1 VHTELR
7 ALATRAGVP
16 HNVPPNVLHVARC
29 KDDERR
35 MTGEYDLIR
44 DETANGFPLWRQRD
58 GDHWLYYD
66 DVGYWNFGDA
76 LERDQDFQCC
86 TGFMFADGDAH
97 QFELPH
103 LVIAWLRDPLEWE
116 VFGDLIVDPSILV
129 SDVPPSADRLSA
141 IAASRPPL
149 LPPLAVFSTPSL
161 SRERSDELATALGVD
176 LPTYRALMQLQ
187 RCDITPEDF
196 SLLGSLDESL
206 EPSKLDGAVLRLFPT
221 ETFRSDSD
229 EPNTCTICLEPFA
242 DGDQL

>member
-1 VHTELR
+1 
-7 ALATRAGVP
+7 
-16 HNVPPNVLHVARC
+16 
-29 KDDERR
+29 
-35 MTGEYDLIR
+35 
-44 DETANGFPLWRQRD
+44 
-58 GDHWLYYD
+58 
-66 DVGYWNFGDA
+66 
-76 LERDQDFQCC
+76 
-86 TGFMFADGDAH
+86 MFADGDAH

-103 LVIAWLRDPLEWE
+103 LVTAWLRDPIEWE
-116 VFGDLIVDPSILV
+116 VFRDLIVDPSILV
-129 SDVPPSADRLSA
+129 SDVPPSADRLAA

-161 SRERSDELATALGVD
+161 SKERSDQLAAALGMD
-176 LPTYRALMQLQ
+176 LPTYRTLMQLQ
-187 RCDITPEDF
+187 RRDITPEDL